1 MSLTRRDFMKLF
13 GVSVASLLLTRCRGN
28 ATATLTPE
36 MTCYEPVAVTEIP
49 ILLSSAREHLRSCWL
64 RFGELAQTT
73 LADEDM
79 ENTLGKQMIQ
89 DHRNALDELVAAGDI
104 SAPVADLVQEAYVGA
119 VNHVWRSNIPVTC
132 YAPTVVDYL
141 PVSAGILVKQSEIL
155 GQLAGQGRID
165 SETLAQAQA
174 ALEHDMAFYALSDE
188 EVQVLYD
195 RILKEN
201 QEAGQPVPS
210 FEALQLELSPEA
222 REAAQ
227 YILDLLAG
235 K

>member
-28 ATATLTPE
+28 ATAMPTPE

-49 ILLSSAREHLRSCWL
+49 VLLSSARERLRSCWL

-73 LADEDM
+73 LANEDM

-89 DHRNALDELVAAGDI
+89 DHRNALDELVDAGEI
-104 SAPVADLVQEAYVGA
+104 SALVADLVQEAYAGA

-132 YAPTVVDYL
+132 YAPTVVDYS

-155 GQLAGQGRID
+155 GQLGGQRTID
-165 SETLAQAQA
+165 SETLAKAQA

-188 EVQVLYD
+188 EVQALYD
-195 RILKEN
+195 RILKES
-201 QEAGQPVPS
+201 QEAVQPVPS
-210 FEALQLELSPEA
+210 FEALQLELSPDA

>member
-28 ATATLTPE
+28 ATAMPTPQ

-49 ILLSSAREHLRSCWL
+49 VLPSSARERLRSCWL
-64 RFGELAQTT
+64 RFGELGQTT
-73 LADEDM
+73 LANEDM
-79 ENTLGKQMIQ
+79 ENTLGQQMIQ
-89 DHRNALDELVAAGDI
+89 DHRTALDELAAGGEI
-104 SAPVADLVQEAYVGA
+104 SAPVADLVQEAYTAA
-119 VNHVWRSNIPVTC
+119 VYHVWRSNIPVTC
-132 YAPTVVDYL
+132 YTPTVVDYS

-155 GQLAGQGRID
+155 GQLAGQGMID
-165 SETLAQAQA
+165 PETLARAQL

-188 EVQVLYD
+188 EVLALYD
-195 RILKEN
+195 RILKES
-201 QEAGQPVPS
+201 QEAGQSVPS
-210 FEALQLELSPEA
+210 FEALQLELSPDA

-227 YILDLLAG
+227 FILDLLSG

>member
-1 MSLTRRDFMKLF
+1 MTLTRRDFMKLF

-28 ATATLTPE
+28 ATAMPTPE

-49 ILLSSAREHLRSCWL
+49 ILPSSARERLRSCWL

-79 ENTLGKQMIQ
+79 ENTLGKQMIL
-89 DHRNALDELVAAGDI
+89 DHRTALDELAAAGEI
-104 SAPVADLVQEAYVGA
+104 SAPVADLVQEAYAAA

-132 YAPTVVDYL
+132 YAPVIVDYS
-141 PVSAGILVKQSEIL
+141 PASAGILVRQSEVL
-155 GQLAGQGRID
+155 GQIAGQGTID
-165 SETLAQAQA
+165 PETLAKAQT

-188 EVQVLYD
+188 EVQALYD
-195 RILKEN
+195 RILKES
-201 QEAGQPVPS
+201 QTAGQPVPS

-222 REAAQ
+222 EEAARF
-227 YILDLLAG
+227 ILALLAG

>member
-1 MSLTRRDFMKLF
+1 MKLF

-28 ATATLTPE
+28 ATAMPTPE

-49 ILLSSAREHLRSCWL
+49 ILPSSARERLRSCWL

-73 LADEDM
+73 IANEDM

-89 DHRNALDELVAAGDI
+89 DHRTALDELVDAGEI
-104 SAPVADLVQEAYVGA
+104 SAPVAELVQEAYTAA
-119 VNHVWRSNIPVTC
+119 VYHVWRSNIPVTC

-141 PVSAGILVKQSEIL
+141 PVSAGILVKQSEVL
-155 GQLAGQGRID
+155 GQIAGQGTID
-165 SETLAQAQA
+165 PETLARAQA
-174 ALEHDMAFYALSDE
+174 ALEHDMAFYSLSDTDLQTLYARLVKE
-188 EVQVLYD
+188 SQEV
-195 RILKEN
+195 
-201 QEAGQPVPS
+201 GQPVPS
-210 FEALQLELSPEA
+210 FDALQLELSPDA

-227 YILDLLAG
+227 FILDLLSG